1 LDQTDPIISGNKW
14 FKLKY
19 NIAEA
24 KKNHYTSLLSFGGP
38 YSNHLHA
45 LAAAGKANG
54 FNTIGI
60 IRGEQHLP
68 LNPTLSDITK
78 EGMKLYYINRET
90 YRNKQSI
97 EVIEQIKAMIY
108 KDDPFNEY
116 QQADQ
121 FYLVPE
127 GGTNTLAL
135 QGASEIASYIP
146 DNSHYVCIPCGTGG
160 TMAGLITGLT
170 NNHKSN
176 NASLPSLPQI
186 LGFAAMKGGG
196 FLEKTIA
203 QLLAQY
209 TCSEQANSIRTS
221 NRIEQRPIW
230 EILCDWHFGGFGK
243 IDKALALFIEAFE
256 QKYSIEL
263 DPIYTAK
270 MMYAIVALAED
281 NYFPVGSN
289 IIAVHT
295 GGLQGKRGMEQRYQA
310 LLSN

>member
-1 LDQTDPIISGNKW
+1 
-14 FKLKY
+14 
-19 NIAEA
+19 
-24 KKNHYTSLLSFGGP
+24 
-38 YSNHLHA
+38 
-45 LAAAGKANG
+45 
-54 FNTIGI
+54 
-60 IRGEQHLP
+60 
-68 LNPTLSDITK
+68 
-78 EGMKLYYINRET
+78 
-90 YRNKQSI
+90 
-97 EVIEQIKAMIY
+97 
-108 KDDPFNEY
+108 
-116 QQADQ
+116 
-121 FYLVPE
+121 
-127 GGTNTLAL
+127 
-135 QGASEIASYIP
+135 
-146 DNSHYVCIPCGTGG
+146 
-160 TMAGLITGLT
+160 
-170 NNHKSN
+170 
-176 NASLPSLPQI
+176 
-186 LGFAAMKGGG
+186 MKGGG